1 MLAKVFSAAVNGME
15 VTEVVVEIDCSPGM
29 PEFKL
34 VGLPD
39 TAVRE
44 SIERVKASVRNSGY
58 DFPPRRITVNLA
70 PADIRKEGPS
80 FDLPI
85 AAAILVATGQVPPEA
100 LEDYLILGEL
110 ALDGGLRGVSGVL
123 PAVMNLCKTHKK
135 VIVPMENA
143 REAAIVEDAEIYG
156 INTLTELVDIL
167 QGLPVSPCAPPDEW
181 QNTLSAGEWDMD
193 MSDIKGQE
201 QAKRA
206 MEVAAAGGHNI
217 MLIGPPGSGKT
228 MLAKRLVTILPPLTP
243 EEALETTT
251 VYSVSG
257 HLLRGRSFVA
267 SRPFRAPHH
276 TISAAG
282 LAGGGTYPKPGEVS
296 LAHNGV
302 LFLDEFPEFGRETLE
317 ILRQPLEDKVVTI
330 SRANSRITYPA
341 SFMLVCA
348 MNPCPCGYL
357 GDSERDCRCSPGEI
371 NRYRHRLSGPLLDR
385 IDMHIEMPR
394 LSAGELM
401 GRGSGETSAAVRQRV
416 IRARERQLRRFAGSR
431 VWSNSR
437 MTPAMLQELS
447 IDNEARNLLG
457 EAVKRLR
464 LSARAYDRILKM
476 AMTLADL
483 EEKDTIC
490 AAHIGEAVQYRS
502 LDRKYF

>member
-1 MLAKVFSAAVNGME
+1 MLAKVFSAAVNGLE

-85 AAAILVATGQVPPEA
+85 AAAILVATGQAPPEA
-100 LEDYLILGEL
+100 LEEYLILGEL

-123 PAVMNLCKTHKK
+123 PAVMNLCKTRKK

-156 INTLTELVDIL
+156 ISSLSELVDIL

-243 EEALETTT
+243 DEALETT
-251 VYSVSG
+251 
-257 HLLRGRSFVA
+257 
-267 SRPFRAPHH
+267 
-276 TISAAG
+276 
-282 LAGGGTYPKPGEVS
+282 
-296 LAHNGV
+296 
-302 LFLDEFPEFGRETLE
+302 
-317 ILRQPLEDKVVTI
+317 
-330 SRANSRITYPA
+330 
-341 SFMLVCA
+341 
-348 MNPCPCGYL
+348 
-357 GDSERDCRCSPGEI
+357 
-371 NRYRHRLSGPLLDR
+371 
-385 IDMHIEMPR
+385 
-394 LSAGELM
+394 
-401 GRGSGETSAAVRQRV
+401 
-416 IRARERQLRRFAGSR
+416 
-431 VWSNSR
+431 
-437 MTPAMLQELS
+437 
-447 IDNEARNLLG
+447 
-457 EAVKRLR
+457 
-464 LSARAYDRILKM
+464 
-476 AMTLADL
+476 
-483 EEKDTIC
+483 
-490 AAHIGEAVQYRS
+490 
-502 LDRKYF
+502 

>member
-1 MLAKVFSAAVNGME
+1 
-15 VTEVVVEIDCSPGM
+15 
-29 PEFKL
+29 
-34 VGLPD
+34 
-39 TAVRE
+39 
-44 SIERVKASVRNSGY
+44 
-58 DFPPRRITVNLA
+58 
-70 PADIRKEGPS
+70 
-80 FDLPI
+80 
-85 AAAILVATGQVPPEA
+85 
-100 LEDYLILGEL
+100 
-110 ALDGGLRGVSGVL
+110 
-123 PAVMNLCKTHKK
+123 
-135 VIVPMENA
+135 
-143 REAAIVEDAEIYG
+143 
-156 INTLTELVDIL
+156 
-167 QGLPVSPCAPPDEW
+167 
-181 QNTLSAGEWDMD
+181 
-193 MSDIKGQE
+193 
-201 QAKRA
+201 
-206 MEVAAAGGHNI
+206 
-217 MLIGPPGSGKT
+217 
-228 MLAKRLVTILPPLTP
+228 
-243 EEALETTT
+243 
-251 VYSVSG
+251 
-257 HLLRGRSFVA
+257 

-317 ILRQPLEDKVVTI
+317 ILRQPLEDKTVTI

-394 LSAGELM
+394 LSADELM

-416 IRARERQLRRFAGSR
+416 IRARERQLRRFAGAK
-431 VWSNSR
+431 VWSNAR

-447 IDNEARNLLG
+447 IDNEAKNLLG

-476 AMTLADL
+476 AQTLADL